1 MTEERYRQA
10 FKRYVKLFNEI
21 EPNCTLADDAYEQ
34 FVYICRTKGSFYKK
48 WVKTNI
54 MEPLPFIKRLKIQ

>member
-21 EPNCTLADDAYEQ
+21 EPTCTLADGAYEE
-34 FVYICRTKGSFYKK
+34 FVYICRTKGSFYKR
-48 WVKTNI
+48 WVKEV
-54 MEPLPFIKRLKIQ
+54 MEPLPYIKRLKIQ